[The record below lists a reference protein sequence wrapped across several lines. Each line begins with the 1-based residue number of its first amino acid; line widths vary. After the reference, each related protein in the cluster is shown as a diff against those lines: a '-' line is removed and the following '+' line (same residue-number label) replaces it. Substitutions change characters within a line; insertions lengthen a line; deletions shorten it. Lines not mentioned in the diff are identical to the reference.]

1 MTHLQ
6 RTSLFGSG
14 TFWWLIPVLAA
25 YGALLL
31 AYPANAGFALLAA
44 VLAAVAVLTF
54 ISPLAGY
61 VLMVGATLLF
71 DQYRVP
77 GFLPWT
83 WQAGYLNNLKEIAY
97 MPYFHAGMMTPLEV
111 HLGVLVLAVFLRSVH
126 RGGSGFRPWP
136 ALDLGLAMALAGWL
150 AASFALGVYRA
161 GDPMIALWETRALG
175 LFFIVLLLTPQ
186 VVRSERDVRLVVWA
200 VIAAVSFKAL
210 QAVAR
215 FIAGGFSTGGLPTLT
230 SHEDA
235 VFLNALFLLLL
246 GLWVYRAPGAHRTA
260 LNWLLPLLLA
270 GFFLSMRR
278 AAYAALFVSLAGF
291 LALQPWPTLRRLL
304 RAAVPFAAAVLAYG
318 AVGWGVDHPLTTPV
332 QMVRSGLFAAGEAP
346 GPDSGAGYSD
356 DYYSN
361 LYRNIENYN
370 LAMTAREEPL
380 LGTGFGRPYAMP
392 VPLADISFPLRD
404 YIPHNQILWVLVKTG
419 LTGFTLFWLFFHGVL
434 IRGVQVVHRTRSPLL
449 KSVLTMAML
458 MVPNQMV
465 TSFLD
470 LQLTYYRNM
479 VFLGVLVGLLWSA
492 KRGME

>member
-1 MTHLQ
+1 MTRL
-6 RTSLFGSG
+6 RGLTLSAPRAAG
-14 TFWWLIPVLAA
+14 WLLPVVAV

-31 AYPANAGFALLAA
+31 AFPGHLGFALLAA
-44 VLAAVAVLTF
+44 ALAAMAMLTF
-54 ISPLAGY
+54 ASPLASY
-61 VLMVGATLLF
+61 LAMVGGVLLF

-77 GFLPWT
+77 GFMPWT
-83 WQAGYLNNLKEIAY
+83 WQAGYMNNLKEIAY
-97 MPYFHAGMMTPLEV
+97 MPYFHLGMMTPLEL
-111 HLGVLVLAVFLRSVH
+111 HLGLIAAAVFLRSVH
-126 RGGSGFRPWP
+126 GGGREFRAWP
-136 ALDLGLAMALAGWL
+136 AADLAPALALAGWL
-150 AASFALGVYRA
+150 AAAFALGVYRG

-175 LFFIVLLLTPQ
+175 LFFVVLLLTPQ
-186 VVRSERDVRLVVWA
+186 VVRSGRDVRWVAWA
-200 VIAAVSFKAL
+200 VIAAVSVKAL

-215 FIAGGFSTGGLPTLT
+215 YVMSGFSTRGLPTLT

-246 GLWVYRAPGAHRTA
+246 GLWVYKAPGAHRNT
-260 LNWLLPLLLA
+260 LGWLLPLLLA

-291 LALQPWPTLRRLL
+291 LAMQPWPVLL
-304 RAAVPFAAAVLAYG
+304 RLARASAPFAVAILAYG

-332 QMVRSGLFAAGEAP
+332 QMVRSGLFAAEEAP
-346 GPDSGAGYSD
+346 TSGSGAAYSD

-370 LAMTAREEPL
+370 LAMTTQQDPL

-419 LTGFTLFWLFFHGVL
+419 LMGFLLFWVFFHRVLTRGVL
-434 IRGVQVVHRTRSPLL
+434 LVQQADSPFL
-449 KSVLTMAML
+449 KAVLTMASL
-458 MVPNQMV
+458 MVINQMV

-479 VFLGVLVGLLWSA
+479 VFLGMLVGLLWSA
-492 KRGME
+492 ERGWK